1 MFRRLLRLLT
11 PSVLVYGVRV
21 GRADIHPA
29 KPSHVRGVE
38 MGNAKGAIF
47 RNAGIH
53 RKKGGAR
60 GTARRSTGVHPLKH
74 NAILPGIMPNWSPG

>member
-11 PSVLVYGVRV
+11 PAVLVNGIRV
-21 GRADIHPA
+21 GRADTRPW
-29 KPSHVRGVE
+29 KPSHIRGVR
-38 MGNAKGAIF
+38 MGNEKGALF

-60 GTARRSTGVHPLKH
+60 GTARRSTGVHPLIH
-74 NAILPGIMPNWSPG
+74 NAILPGIMPNWSPA